1 MNDRRTEVAPAPRS
15 AAFGST
21 VIPGCACLPIAP
33 HPVVTTHRIG
43 GNLTCAM
50 SRHLTQSR
58 LSSCPVADSFRDQG
72 ATVSLTTQAPAPIG
86 LTNPRTL
93 IHTASLAEEDQ

>member
-1 MNDRRTEVAPAPRS
+1 MNHRRIEIAPAPSS

-21 VIPGCACLPIAP
+21 VIPGCAASQLPASR
-33 HPVVTTHRIG
+33 VVTTHRLG

-50 SRHLTQSR
+50 CRHLTQSR
-58 LSSCPVADSFRDQG
+58 LSNALPPTPSVTDTAAVFS
-72 ATVSLTTQAPAPIG
+72 TTQAPAPIG